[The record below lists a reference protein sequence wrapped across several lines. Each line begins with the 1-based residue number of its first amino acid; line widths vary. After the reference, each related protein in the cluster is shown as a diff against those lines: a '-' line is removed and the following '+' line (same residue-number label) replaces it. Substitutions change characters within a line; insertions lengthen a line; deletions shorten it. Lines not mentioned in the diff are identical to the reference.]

1 MAKVEYLNFGGI
13 DLRSNNLLRPNN
25 KASDA
30 KNVCLDHGKNLI
42 KRFGFDLKDNTASN
56 YKDIVYYG
64 EGDKLICV
72 DAAGIREWNTVT
84 ENWDAIKFHGA
95 TGQPYTVP
103 CSFAEYNGV
112 LYIADPALNNWIMKY
127 DGNAFYRAG
136 MPGLPETLPG
146 WLTVAVGGGSTMYF
160 RFAYRLRDS
169 KGNVIWGDYTQDS
182 LAACNSANAVV
193 PPLSSLQQFPNVKGV
208 TSGANTLNGGTPTS
222 TINFSSHNFTV
233 GDTYWYNIDGID
245 YPLEVLATTATTVDF
260 NTSDY
265 PNTTAVAA
273 STIFSL
279 VKMAV
284 FTSRNE
290 TFGYTLDKIYDVDM
304 VGGTTISNIVYS
316 PNSESIENFY
326 DTTVLK
332 GLPPKA
338 KYISMYNN
346 VMVAANAIEEDASGG
361 FSVGEAE
368 NYERPNTF
376 YWSDTGVGST
386 VETFPPFYNQSIGK
400 TEEGPITG
408 VYADTDRVL
417 LFKTRHGYIINGLL
431 VSRNYRINRFKTT
444 GIGCVSHKSIT
455 EVDGGCFFL
464 SERGVYLLQ
473 YGDRPMEVSDII
485 EPAFTED
492 SLSLE
497 FENSRG
503 ALDVKRERFY
513 LYVPSSVA
521 GNDRIFVYSY
531 YHKEWFVYDGYDATS
546 GFLLYNNDIFHNDG
560 TNTYQE
566 NNTYNDNNVAIDA
579 YYKTAWNNRGNPS
592 MTSKFINA
600 ILYSLGTLNW
610 SCGVKTEID
619 WIEDVDTDETIDF
632 DSDVR
637 FDQHNLNNNQAY
649 SMRFTFSNAIKN
661 QGMYLT
667 GAEIVVEDTQRKAK
681 VYGN

>member
-1 MAKVEYLNFGGI
+1 M
-13 DLRSNNLLRPNN
+13 
-25 KASDA
+25 
-30 KNVCLDHGKNLI
+30 
-42 KRFGFDLKDNTASN
+42 
-56 YKDIVYYG
+56 
-64 EGDKLICV
+64 V
-72 DAAGIREWNTVT
+72 DA
-84 ENWDAIKFHGA
+84 
-95 TGQPYTVP
+95 
-103 CSFAEYNGV
+103 
-112 LYIADPALNNWIMKY
+112 
-127 DGNAFYRAG
+127 
-136 MPGLPETLPG
+136 
-146 WLTVAVGGGSTMYF
+146 
-160 RFAYRLRDS
+160 
-169 KGNVIWGDYTQDS
+169 
-182 LAACNSANAVV
+182 
-193 PPLSSLQQFPNVKGV
+193 SS
-208 TSGANTLNGGTPTS
+208 
-222 TINFSSHNFTV
+222 
-233 GDTYWYNIDGID
+233 
-245 YPLEVLATTATTVDF
+245 
-260 NTSDY
+260 
-265 PNTTAVAA
+265 
-273 STIFSL
+273 
-279 VKMAV
+279 
-284 FTSRNE
+284 
-290 TFGYTLDKIYDVDM
+290 
-304 VGGTTISNIVYS
+304 
-316 PNSESIENFY
+316 
-326 DTTVLK
+326 
-332 GLPPKA
+332 
-338 KYISMYNN
+338 
-346 VMVAANAIEEDASGG
+346 
-361 FSVGEAE
+361 
-368 NYERPNTF
+368 
-376 YWSDTGVGST
+376 
-386 VETFPPFYNQSIGK
+386 
-400 TEEGPITG
+400 
-408 VYADTDRVL
+408 
-417 LFKTRHGYIINGLL
+417 
-431 VSRNYRINRFKTT
+431 
-444 GIGCVSHKSIT
+444 
-455 EVDGGCFFL
+455 L

>member
-72 DAAGIREWNTVT
+72 DAIGLREWNTVT

-136 MPGLPETLPG
+136 MPRVHYTAA
-146 WLTVAVGGGSTMYF
+146 LTVGGGSTLYIRAMYQT
-160 RFAYRLRDS
+160 RD
-169 KGNVIWGDYTQDS
+169 KQGNSIWGDYIDRNV
-182 LAACNSANAVV
+182 AACSSANLTISAF
-193 PPLSSLQQFPNVKGV
+193 SSLQQFANVKGTTTGV
-208 TSGANTLNGGTPTS
+208 NTLNGGTATS

-233 GDTYWYNIDGID
+233 GDIYWYNIGGQD
-245 YPLEVLATTATTVDF
+245 YPLEVVNVVGNAVDF
-260 NTSDY
+260 DTSDY
-265 PNTTAVAA
+265 PNVTAIAT
-273 STIFSL
+273 STLFSL
-279 VKMAV
+279 TRVAV
-284 FTSRNE
+284 FTSLNA
-290 TFGYTLDKIYDVDM
+290 TFGYTIEGVYDVDM
-304 VGGTTISNIVYS
+304 TGGSVINNVVYS
-316 PNSESIENFY
+316 PTAESIENFY

-346 VMVAANAIEEDASGG
+346 VMVAANAIEEDASGS

-455 EVDGGCFFL
+455 EVDGGCFFSIGKRCL
-464 SERGVYLLQ
+464 
-473 YGDRPMEVSDII
+473 
-485 EPAFTED
+485 FT
-492 SLSLE
+492 
-497 FENSRG
+497 
-503 ALDVKRERFY
+503 
-513 LYVPSSVA
+513 
-521 GNDRIFVYSY
+521 
-531 YHKEWFVYDGYDATS
+531 
-546 GFLLYNNDIFHNDG
+546 
-560 TNTYQE
+560 
-566 NNTYNDNNVAIDA
+566 
-579 YYKTAWNNRGNPS
+579 
-592 MTSKFINA
+592 
-600 ILYSLGTLNW
+600 
-610 SCGVKTEID
+610 
-619 WIEDVDTDETIDF
+619 TIW
-632 DSDVR
+632 
-637 FDQHNLNNNQAY
+637 
-649 SMRFTFSNAIKN
+649 
-661 QGMYLT
+661 
-667 GAEIVVEDTQRKAK
+667 
-681 VYGN
+681 